1 MKDSRRI
8 KRIMRH
14 HKRSGNQNA
23 ILNMVSLMDIFTILV
38 FFLLVTS
45 SDSEILPTPKAI
57 KLPESSA
64 EKYPK
69 QTLVIMVNDQDIRIN
84 DKLVT
89 SIAEVK
95 RNNKSTIPA
104 LKTALTSYRGQEK
117 TGRSSVNKE
126 AVTIMGD
133 KTIPYNLLKKIMLT
147 CANSEF
153 SNISLAVVQKSELG
167 MN

>member
-14 HKRSGNQNA
+14 HKRSGTRNA
-23 ILNMVSLMDIFTILV
+23 VLNMVSLMDIFTILV

-89 SIAEVK
+89 SIDKVK
-95 RNNKSTIPA
+95 RNNQSTIPA
-104 LKTALTSYRGQEK
+104 LKTALTNYRGQKK
-117 TGRSSVNKE
+117 TGNTPVNNE

-133 KTIPYNLLKKIMLT
+133 KTIPYKLLKKIMLT
-147 CANSEF
+147 CASSQF